1 MPHLALGNWDHRA
14 CRRPSPR
21 GWGSRSAFPSP
32 PRREGEALTVGVDL
46 RYGSGVADRGGERG
60 RQLVAV
66 VGEIEGYELREPS
79 E

>member
-14 CRRPSPR
+14 GLHPSPR
-21 GWGSRSAFPSP
+21 GWGLRVAFPSP
-32 PRREGEALTVGVDL
+32 PVGGEALVVGVEL
-46 RYGSGVADRGGERG
+46 CFVAGFAYRCRERG